1 MYCKDQVLNTFRQEE
16 YQTFII
22 NQIKLHHS
30 IYKTP
35 IDGIYFEELI
45 NNGLT
50 HFGIETDWNPLDKSH
65 KQGVDICGYSLKT
78 CRIKSKKFSI
88 TSFRTTS
95 QKTLEDKINYI
106 NNIGNEI
113 DGYVVCMKEF
123 CKKTNDLKYLIYQ
136 FDHGIDFL
144 DINNYKFE
152 QTESGYSGKFGNY
165 VAKITYSM
173 SHQLI
178 FTNLEIDK
186 IKQNEKCHLICGV
199 STNIGE
205 KK

>member
-1 MYCKDQVLNTFRQEE
+1 MYSKDQVLNTFRQEE

-45 NNGLT
+45 NNGLK

-106 NNIGNEI
+106 NNIGTEI

-123 CKKTNDLKYLIYQ
+123 SQKTNYIKYHIYQ

-152 QTESGYSGKFGNY
+152 QITTGYSGVYNGTT
-165 VAKITYSM
+165 AKITYSM

-178 FTNLEIDK
+178 FSNISLEK
-186 IKQNEKCHLICGV
+186 IKNNRNCHLIC
-199 STNIGE
+199 SCEITQ
-205 KK
+205 